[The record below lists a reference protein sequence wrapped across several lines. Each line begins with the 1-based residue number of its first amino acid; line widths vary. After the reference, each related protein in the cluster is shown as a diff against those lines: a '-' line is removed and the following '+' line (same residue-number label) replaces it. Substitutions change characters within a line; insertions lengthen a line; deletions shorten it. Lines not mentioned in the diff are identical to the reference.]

1 MKKQNIEVRD
11 SGLVIEAK
19 DIVKTF
25 YIGEP
30 NELEI
35 LHGMSFNV
43 PRGQFVSIVGQS
55 GSGKSTLMN
64 IIGALDRPTSGEY
77 YLDGIDISQTKDK
90 QLSEIRNN
98 KIGFVFQTFNLVAR
112 TSALKNVELPLL
124 YAGYSSSERRRRA
137 KELLETVDMAE
148 RAGHMPNELSGGQ
161 KQRVAI
167 ARAMANDPSLIL
179 ADEPTGALDSR
190 TGRMVMDLFHKLHEE
205 QGKTIVLI
213 THNNELAAETDRI
226 ITISDG
232 NIISD
237 SDISSRDA
245 APPELFRPAPVPVNT
260 EGIIDTSAKAP
271 ADGGTAQTQ
280 TAAQAAQAPQTP
292 AEDAAPKAPVNEKG
306 DE

>member
-1 MKKQNIEVRD
+1 M
-11 SGLVIEAK
+11 
-19 DIVKTF
+19 
-25 YIGEP
+25 
-30 NELEI
+30 
-35 LHGMSFNV
+35 
-43 PRGQFVSIVGQS
+43 
-55 GSGKSTLMN
+55 
-64 IIGALDRPTSGEY
+64 
-77 YLDGIDISQTKDK
+77 
-90 QLSEIRNN
+90 
-98 KIGFVFQTFNLVAR
+98 FQTFNLVAR